1 MKFPLT
7 GFVIAVFST
16 ATFAQTPPS
25 SATVKIPLV
34 AHSCAKPVI
43 PDASKKLTAAET
55 NAFVRTLE
63 TFRNC
68 VQTFSESQKQIA
80 TYKQKEAEALK
91 LSALDASAAATAAA
105 ASADAAAKDYNS
117 FSEQAIKIVTPKE
130 PADAPKKAGS
140 IEPPAPRPQ
149 RGY

>member
-1 MKFPLT
+1 M
-7 GFVIAVFST
+7 
-16 ATFAQTPPS
+16 
-25 SATVKIPLV
+25 
-34 AHSCAKPVI
+34 
-43 PDASKKLTAAET
+43 
-55 NAFVRTLE
+55 
-63 TFRNC
+63 
-68 VQTFSESQKQIA
+68 QTFSESQKQIA

-91 LSALDASAAATAAA
+91 LSALDASAAAA

>member
-1 MKFPLT
+1 MKFLLT

-16 ATFAQTPPS
+16 ATFAQTPTSP
-25 SATVKIPLV
+25 AAVKIPLV
-34 AHSCAKPVI
+34 THGCAKPAI
-43 PDASKKLTAAET
+43 PDVSKKLTAPET

-80 TYKQKEAEALK
+80 ATKQKEAEALK
-91 LSALDASAAATAAA
+91 LSALDASAAAA